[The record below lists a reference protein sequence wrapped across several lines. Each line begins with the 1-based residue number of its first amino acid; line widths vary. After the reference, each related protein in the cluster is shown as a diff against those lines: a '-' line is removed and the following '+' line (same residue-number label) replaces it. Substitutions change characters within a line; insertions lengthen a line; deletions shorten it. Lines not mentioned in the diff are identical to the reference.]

1 MNFSSPLTALFP
13 GASGRTVTAL
23 SAHRETAGSAALSV
37 EALARESSVAA
48 TQLES
53 VLFRLG
59 LLGMVEPRRR
69 GAEVRVVAGHL
80 VWDAVGQLTDLRGR
94 LADEVRDRAAA
105 ELDPAPVHLALLG
118 KVAEGAAAHPADL
131 LEIVAV
137 PPAGAP
143 ADWRPRLDAFAER
156 LSRDLGNLVT
166 VHLADTPDDARRAHG
181 TGIVVIDGT
190 AGQLP

>member
-118 KVAEGAAAHPADL
+118 KVAEGTAAHPADL

-156 LSRDLGNLVT
+156 LSRDLGNLVA

>member
-1 MNFSSPLTALFP
+1 MNFDSPLTALFP

-23 SAHRETAGSAALSV
+23 SAHRETAGGTALTV
-37 EALARESSVAA
+37 PELARDSSVAA

-69 GAEVRVVAGHL
+69 GEDVRVVEGHI
-80 VWDAVGQLTDLRGR
+80 VWDAVGQLADLRGR
-94 LADEVRDRAAA
+94 LVDEVRRRAA
-105 ELDPAPVHLALLG
+105 ESLAPPPALLAVRG
-118 KVAEGAAAHPADL
+118 KVAEGTAAHPADL

-137 PPAGAP
+137 APDGAP
-143 ADWRPRLDAFAER
+143 ADWPARLDALAAR

-166 VHLADTPDDARRAHG
+166 VHLAPTAEEAIAGPGPG
-181 TGIVVIDGT
+181 TVVIGP
-190 AGQLP
+190 GS